1 MVVKYRFRLYLFALA
16 MMCGFGVLVF
26 RLWSLQIDRREEFAK
41 MIPGAKKERARI
53 PGPRGEIKDRNGVV
67 LATNKASFEVR
78 VNLAEVVTE
87 FKRDVK
93 IHNEGKGNKE
103 PGFKKREIP
112 EVTFELAEKGIRR
125 QKPEL
130 DIFKVFEDTIARR
143 MKEMGVHKDYSIDSL
158 RVHYRSFGGAVP
170 WVYRDDLTFAE
181 FSRIAEHNLGLP
193 GVTVA
198 ERASRVYPLKA
209 LACHIL
215 GYVRL
220 PDDQRVSAEE
230 RKGWDYYVPDDFGGA
245 GVEKSFDA
253 HLRGKPG
260 ERVMQRDQRG
270 RPVGELYEEYKEPRK
285 GNDVYLTLDARM
297 QIIADK
303 ALREGNVG
311 RGAVV
316 VIEPNSGEVL
326 ALVSVPSFDPNQFI
340 PSIQQSDWDLLL
352 NNKTVPLLN
361 RAVRGHAPGST
372 FKIPISFAGCLADI
386 QKQRFNCSGAVTYGN
401 TSMQCWI
408 QRQSGGSHGSLD
420 LSDAIMKSCNCFFY
434 RYGNAAGIGNI
445 TKVGKVLGVGEKTGI
460 ELEDEDAGILPN
472 PDWLRANR
480 PAERWSDGYTANTS
494 IGQGMVLAS
503 PLQMASVTA
512 SVANGGKAWNPH
524 LLKRVMDGD
533 KVILDNPPSLRGD
546 LSANVTPDEI
556 EIIRKGMWKVVNDPG
571 GTGKGAKITG
581 VEVAGKT
588 GTAQNW
594 RRDERNN
601 KVDDNHTWFIS
612 FAPYQNPKFA
622 VCVLVQNG
630 KSGGGVA
637 APVARRVLE
646 QCMAL
651 EKGYIV
657 DTTQAMPP
665 AEGHFKHIPAVQYA
679 DAGVPLLPPTDED
692 GDVGGAGAPNA
703 EPVDEPAPRVNAAPN
718 IRRKADSAG
727 SAGSNSEQNV
737 PKAVPVRRVGIFN
750 RGSSQETKPS
760 DSAPSGGGLFRRIFR

>member
-1 MVVKYRFRLYLFALA
+1 MVVKYHFRLYLLTLVILA
-16 MMCGFGVLVF
+16 GFGLLVF
-26 RLWSLQIDRREEFAK
+26 RLWSLQIDRREEFVK

-67 LATNKASFEVR
+67 LASNKASFEVR
-78 VNLAEVVTE
+78 VNLAEVVSE
-87 FKRDVK
+87 Y
-93 IHNEGKGNKE
+93 
-103 PGFKKREIP
+103 KREAKKTKKTLP
-112 EVTFELAEKGIRR
+112 EVTFEVVERGIRR

-130 DIFKVFEDTIARR
+130 DIYAIFEETIAAR
-143 MKEMGVHKDYSIDSL
+143 MREMGVDKGYSTESL

-170 WVYRDDLTFAE
+170 WVYRDDLTFTE

-209 LACHIL
+209 LACHII

-220 PDDQRVSAEE
+220 PDDQRASTEE

-245 GVEKSFDA
+245 GVEKSFDNY
-253 HLRGKPG
+253 LRGKPG
-260 ERVMQRDQRG
+260 ARVMQRDQRG
-270 RPVGELYEEYKEPRK
+270 RPVGEVPEEYEEPRK

-303 ALREGNVG
+303 ALRDGGVG
-311 RGAVV
+311 RGSVV
-316 VIEPNSGEVL
+316 VIDPATGEVL
-326 ALVSVPSFDPNQFI
+326 AMASVPSYDQNQFI
-340 PSIQQSDWDLLL
+340 PSIQESDWVAL
-352 NNKTVPLLN
+352 NESKTVPLLN
-361 RAVRGHAPGST
+361 RAVQGFAPGST
-372 FKIPISFAGCLADI
+372 YKIPISFAGCLAGI
-386 QKQRFNCSGAVTYGN
+386 QKNRFNCSGSVTYGN

-408 QRQSGGSHGSLD
+408 QRQGGGSHGNIG

-434 RYGNAAGIGNI
+434 RYGNAAGIANI
-445 TKVGKVLGVGEKTGI
+445 TKVGKILGVGERTGI
-460 ELEDEDAGILPN
+460 ELEDEKAGILPN

-480 PAERWSDGYTANTS
+480 PTERWSDGYTANTS

-512 SVANGGKAWNPH
+512 TVANGGKAWNPH
-524 LLKRVMDGD
+524 LLKRVMDHE
-533 KVILDNPPSLRGD
+533 KVVIENPPSLRGD
-546 LSANVTPDEI
+546 LSANVTDEEI
-556 EIIRKGMWKVVNDPG
+556 ELIRKGMWKVVNDPG
-571 GTGKGAKITG
+571 GTGKGARITG

-594 RRDERNN
+594 RRNERGV

-630 KSGGGVA
+630 KSGGGCA

-646 QCMAL
+646 QCLAL
-651 EKGYIV
+651 ENGYEVPIV
-657 DTTQAMPP
+657 AMEP
-665 AEGHFKHIPAVQYA
+665 ATGHFNHVSQVQYA
-679 DAGVPLLPPTDED
+679 DAGVPLVPVTDED
-692 GDVGGAGAPNA
+692 GDVGAGAPAA
-703 EPVDEPAPRVNAAPN
+703 EAVDEPVTRPSATPN

-727 SAGSNSEQNV
+727 SAGSSSGQNV
-737 PKAVPVRRVGIFN
+737 PQAVPVRRVGIFN
-750 RGSSQETKPS
+750 RGGSQESKPS
-760 DSAPSGGGLFRRIFR
+760 EPAPGGGFFRKFFNR

>member
-1 MVVKYRFRLYLFALA
+1 MVVKYHFRLYLFTLA
-16 MMCGFGVLVF
+16 MLCGFGLLVF

-67 LATNKASFEVR
+67 LASNKASFEVR
-78 VNLAEVVTE
+78 INLAEVVTE
-87 FKRDVK
+87 YKRVAK
-93 IHNEGKGNKE
+93 VLKT
-103 PGFKKREIP
+103 PIP
-112 EVTFELAEKGIRR
+112 EITFDIVEKGIRR

-130 DIFKVFEDTIARR
+130 DIYKIFEETITARMR
-143 MKEMGVHKDYSIDSL
+143 EMGVHKEYSVDSL

-170 WVYRDDLTFAE
+170 WVYRDDLTFSE

-198 ERASRVYPLKA
+198 ERASRVYPLKS

-220 PDDQRVSAEE
+220 PDDQRVSADD

-245 GVEKSFDA
+245 GVEKSFDSY
-253 HLRGKPG
+253 LRGKPG
-260 ERVMQRDQRG
+260 VRVMQRDQRG
-270 RPVGELYEEYKEPRK
+270 RPVGEVYEEYQEPRK
-285 GNDVYLTLDARM
+285 GNDVHLTLDARM

-303 ALREGNVG
+303 ALREGKIG

-316 VIEPNSGEVL
+316 VIDPSTGEVL
-326 ALVSVPSFDPNQFI
+326 AMVSVPSYDPNQFI
-340 PSIQQSDWDLLL
+340 PSIQQTDWDALL

-361 RAVRGHAPGST
+361 RAVKGHAPGST
-372 FKIPISFAGCLADI
+372 FKIPISFAGCLAGI
-386 QKQRFNCSGAVTYGN
+386 QKSAFNCSGAVTYGN
-401 TSMQCWI
+401 TAMQCWI
-408 QRQSGGSHGSLD
+408 QRQSGGSHGTLG
-420 LSDAIMKSCNCFFY
+420 LSDAIKQSCNCFFY
-434 RYGNAAGIGNI
+434 RYGNAAGINNI
-445 TKVGKVLGVGEKTGI
+445 TKVGKILGVGEKTGI
-460 ELEDEDAGILPN
+460 ELEDEDSGILPN

-503 PLQMASVTA
+503 PLQMAAVTA
-512 SVANGGKAWNPH
+512 TVANGGKSWNPH
-524 LLKRVMDGD
+524 LLKRVMDHD
-533 KVILDNPPSLRGD
+533 QVVLDNPPSLRGD
-546 LSANVTPDEI
+546 LSQNVKPDEI

-571 GTGKGAKITG
+571 GTGKSARITG

-594 RRDERNN
+594 RRNEKNV

-630 KSGGGVA
+630 KSGGGCA

-646 QCMAL
+646 QCLAL
-651 EKGYIV
+651 ENGYQVAIE
-657 DTTQAMPP
+657 AMPP
-665 AEGHFKHIPAVQYA
+665 AEGHFNHIPMVQYA
-679 DAGVPLLPPTDED
+679 DAGVLLVPGADED
-692 GDVGGAGAPNA
+692 GDTGAGAPSA
-703 EPVDEPAPRVNAAPN
+703 EPVDDAAPRVNATPN
-718 IRRKADSAG
+718 IKRKADSAG
-727 SAGSNSEQNV
+727 SAGSSSGQNV
-737 PKAVPVRRVGIFN
+737 PQAVPVRRVGIFS
-750 RGSSQETKPS
+750 RGGSQESKPS
-760 DSAPSGGGLFRRIFR
+760 EPSQGGGFFRKLFNR

>member
-1 MVVKYRFRLYLFALA
+1 MVVKYRLRLYLLSLA
-16 MMCGFGVLVF
+16 MLCGFGVLVF
-26 RLWSLQIDRREEFAK
+26 RLWSLQMDRQEEFTK

-78 VNLAEVVTE
+78 VNLAEVVAE

-93 IHNEGKGNKE
+93 IHNESKGHKD
-103 PGFKKREIP
+103 PDFHKKEIP
-112 EVTFELAEKGIRR
+112 EVEFDIVERGIKR
-125 QKPEL
+125 KKLEL
-130 DIFKVFEDTIARR
+130 DIVKVFEETIAKR
-143 MKEMGVHKDYSIDSL
+143 MREMGVDKGFSTDAL

-170 WVYRDDLTFAE
+170 WVYRDDLTFTE

-198 ERASRVYPLKA
+198 ERASRVYPLNSV
-209 LACHIL
+209 ACHIL

-220 PDDQRVSAEE
+220 PDDQRVSPEE

-260 ERVMQRDQRG
+260 VRVMQRDQRG
-270 RPVGELYEEYKEPRK
+270 RPVGELFEEYEEPRK
-285 GNDVYLTLDARM
+285 GNDVYLTLDARI

-303 ALREGNVG
+303 ALRDGNVG

-316 VIEPNSGEVL
+316 VVEPNSGEVL
-326 ALVSVPSFDPNQFI
+326 AMVSVPSYDPNQFI
-340 PSIQQSDWDLLL
+340 PSIQQADWDALL

-361 RAVRGHAPGST
+361 RAVKGHAPGST
-372 FKIPISFAGCLADI
+372 FKIPISFAGCLAGI
-386 QKQRFNCSGAVTYGN
+386 QKMSFNCSGSVTYGN
-401 TSMQCWI
+401 TPMQCWI
-408 QRQSGGSHGSLD
+408 QRQNGGSHGTID

-445 TKVGKVLGVGEKTGI
+445 TKVGKILGVGEKTGI
-460 ELEDEDAGILPN
+460 ELEDEDSGILPN

-512 SVANGGKAWNPH
+512 TVANRGKAWNPH

-533 KVILDNPPSLRGD
+533 KVVLDNPPSLRGD

-601 KVDDNHTWFIS
+601 RVDDNHTWFIS
-612 FAPYQNPKFA
+612 FAPYQAPKYA

-630 KSGGGVA
+630 KSGGGCA
-637 APVARRVLE
+637 APVARRILE
-646 QCMAL
+646 QCLAL
-651 EKGYIV
+651 DNGYQVAI
-657 DTTQAMPP
+657 QALPP
-665 AEGHFKHIPAVQYA
+665 AEGHFKHIPQIQYA
-679 DAGVPLLPPTDED
+679 ETGVPVLPATDED
-692 GDVGGAGAPNA
+692 GDVGVGAPAA
-703 EPVDEPAPRVNAAPN
+703 EPEETAPRVNATPN
-718 IRRKADSAG
+718 IRRRADSAG
-727 SAGSNSEQNV
+727 SAGSNSGQNV
-737 PKAVPVRRVGIFN
+737 PRAVPVRRAGIFN
-750 RGSSQETKPS
+750 RGSQETTPS
-760 DSAPSGGGLFRRIFR
+760 EPAPSGGGLLRRLFR

>member
-1 MVVKYRFRLYLFALA
+1 MVVKYHFRLYLFALA
-16 MMCGFGVLVF
+16 MLCGFGILVF

-41 MIPGAKKERARI
+41 MVPGAKKERARI
-53 PGPRGEIKDRNGVV
+53 PGPRGEIKDRNGEV

-87 FKRDVK
+87 FKREAK
-93 IHNEGKGNKE
+93 ARKLA
-103 PGFKKREIP
+103 IP
-112 EVTFELAEKGIRR
+112 EMEFEIVEKGIRR
-125 QKPEL
+125 KKPEL
-130 DIFKVFEDTIARR
+130 DIYSVFEDTIAKR
-143 MKEMGVHKDYSIDSL
+143 MKEMGVHKDYSVDSL

-198 ERASRVYPLKA
+198 ERASRVYPLGSI
-209 LACHIL
+209 ACHIL

-220 PDDQRVSAEE
+220 PDDQRVSAED
-230 RKGWDYYVPDDFGGA
+230 RKAWDYYVPDDFGGA

-260 ERVMQRDQRG
+260 VRVMQRDQRG
-270 RPVGELYEEYKEPRK
+270 RPVGELYEEYEEPRK
-285 GNDVYLTLDARM
+285 GNDVHLTLDVRM

-311 RGAVV
+311 RGSVV
-316 VIEPNSGEVL
+316 IIEPNSGEVL
-326 ALVSVPSFDPNQFI
+326 AMVSVPSFDPNQFI

-352 NNKTVPLLN
+352 GNKTVPLLN
-361 RAVRGHAPGST
+361 RAVKGHAPGST
-372 FKIPISFAGCLADI
+372 FKIPISFAGCLAGI
-386 QKQRFNCSGAVTYGN
+386 QKSRFNCSGSVTYGN
-401 TSMQCWI
+401 TAMQCWI
-408 QRQSGGSHGSLD
+408 QRQNGGSHGTLD

-434 RYGNAAGIGNI
+434 RYGNAAGISNI
-445 TKVGKVLGVGEKTGI
+445 TKVGKVLGVGERTGI
-460 ELEDEDAGILPN
+460 ELEDEDSGILPN
-472 PDWLRANR
+472 PDWLRAHR
-480 PAERWSDGYTANTS
+480 PTERWSDGYTANTS

-512 SVANGGKAWNPH
+512 TVANRGKAWNPH

-533 KVILDNPPSLRGD
+533 KVVLDNPPSLRGD

-581 VEVAGKT
+581 IEVAGKT

-594 RRDERNN
+594 RRDERN
-601 KVDDNHTWFIS
+601 VRLDDNHTWFIS
-612 FAPYQNPKFA
+612 FAPYQAPKFA

-630 KSGGGVA
+630 KSGGGCA

-646 QCMAL
+646 QCLAL
-651 EKGYIV
+651 ENGYKVAIE
-657 DTTQAMPP
+657 ALPP
-665 AEGHFKHIPAVQYA
+665 AEGHFKHIPSIQYA
-679 DAGVPLLPPTDED
+679 DTGVPVLPAADED
-692 GDVGGAGAPNA
+692 GDVGTGAPTA
-703 EPVDEPAPRVNAAPN
+703 EPEESEPRVKTTPN
-718 IRRKADSAG
+718 IKRKADSAG
-727 SAGSNSEQNV
+727 SAGSSSGQNV
-737 PKAVPVRRVGIFN
+737 PRAVPVRRPGIFN
-750 RGSSQETKPS
+750 RGSQDNAPS
-760 DSAPSGGGLFRRIFR
+760 SPAPSGGGFFRRLFR

>member
-1 MVVKYRFRLYLFALA
+1 MVVKYHFRLYLLTLA
-16 MMCGFGVLVF
+16 ILAGFGLLVF
-26 RLWSLQIDRREEFAK
+26 RLWSLQIDRREEFVK

-67 LATNKASFEVR
+67 LASNKASFEVR

-87 FKRDVK
+87 YKRVAK
-93 IHNEGKGNKE
+93 L
-103 PGFKKREIP
+103 KKTPLP
-112 EVTFELAEKGIRR
+112 EVTFEVVERGIRR

-130 DIFKVFEDTIARR
+130 DIYAIFEETIAAR
-143 MKEMGVHKDYSIDSL
+143 MREMGVDKGYSTDSL

-209 LACHIL
+209 LACHII

-220 PDDQRVSAEE
+220 PDDQRASTED

-260 ERVMQRDQRG
+260 VRVMQRDQRG
-270 RPVGELYEEYKEPRK
+270 RPVGEVHEEYEEPRK

-303 ALREGNVG
+303 ALRDGGIG
-311 RGAVV
+311 RGAVT
-316 VIEPNSGEVL
+316 VIDPATGEVL
-326 ALVSVPSFDPNQFI
+326 AMASVPSYDQNQFI
-340 PSIQQSDWDLLL
+340 PSIQESDWVAL
-352 NNKTVPLLN
+352 NESKTVPLLN
-361 RAVRGHAPGST
+361 RAVQGFAPGST
-372 FKIPISFAGCLADI
+372 FKIPISFAGCLAGI
-386 QKQRFNCSGAVTYGN
+386 QKSRFNCSGSVTYGN

-408 QRQSGGSHGSLD
+408 QRQNGGSHGTIG

-434 RYGNAAGIGNI
+434 RYGNAAGIANI
-445 TKVGKVLGVGEKTGI
+445 TKVGKILGVGERTGI
-460 ELEDEDAGILPN
+460 ELEDEKAGILPN

-480 PAERWSDGYTANTS
+480 PTERWSDGYTANTS

-512 SVANGGKAWNPH
+512 TVANGGKAWNPH
-524 LLKRVMDGD
+524 LLKRVMDND
-533 KVILDNPPSLRGD
+533 KVVIDNPPSLRGD
-546 LSANVTPDEI
+546 LSANVTAEEI
-556 EIIRKGMWKVVNDPG
+556 ELIRKGMWKVVNDPG
-571 GTGKGAKITG
+571 GTGKSARITG

-594 RRDERNN
+594 RRNERGV

-612 FAPYQNPKFA
+612 FAPYLNPKFA

-630 KSGGGVA
+630 KSGGGCA

-646 QCMAL
+646 QCLAL
-651 EKGYIV
+651 DNGYVVPIA
-657 DTTQAMPP
+657 AMEP
-665 AEGHFKHIPAVQYA
+665 ATGHFNHVSQVQYA
-679 DAGVPLLPPTDED
+679 DAGVPLVPDTDED
-692 GDVGGAGAPNA
+692 GDVGAGAPSA
-703 EPVDEPAPRVNAAPN
+703 EPVDDATPRVNATPN

-727 SAGSNSEQNV
+727 SAGSSSGQNV
-737 PKAVPVRRVGIFN
+737 PQAVPVRRPGIFN
-750 RGSSQETKPS
+750 RGGSQEPKPS
-760 DSAPSGGGLFRRIFR
+760 EPAPGGGFFRKLFR